1 MWVFYIYTFFVKKI
15 KIKLKFINVL
25 TKQFFIFIN
34 KNANTQKKYMHT
46 IQQVTNMFLLINSI
60 VASLDG
66 LIIGIGLRLSNV
78 KVNKTNILTILIGNF
93 LIYTLFLT
101 LYYSFQFTFMTKTIS
116 TILYLFLAYRS
127 LKEETKKEYQ
137 EKLKFWECILLT
149 LSHSL
154 DGTLISLN
162 FVYTEPMIKI
172 VTYFS
177 LSSLLILLIG
187 YYFAS
192 VFKNNKKSNY
202 WSAFLF
208 LLLAIINQFL

>member
-1 MWVFYIYTFFVKKI
+1 
-15 KIKLKFINVL
+15 
-25 TKQFFIFIN
+25 
-34 KNANTQKKYMHT
+34 MHT

>member
-1 MWVFYIYTFFVKKI
+1 M
-15 KIKLKFINVL
+15 L
-25 TKQFFIFIN
+25 TKHFFIFIN

-208 LLLAIINQFL
+208 LLLAIINQFF

>member
-1 MWVFYIYTFFVKKI
+1 M
-15 KIKLKFINVL
+15 L
-25 TKQFFIFIN
+25 TKHFFIFIN
-34 KNANTQKKYMHT
+34 KNANTHQNYLHT

-208 LLLAIINQFL
+208 LLLAIINQFF